1 MVSGQKR
8 QNNKLNQTLC
18 KSNGKYICFWARTN
32 ESKEKQHA
40 FPLHTSHWSI
50 QVYLRSTEMQSVSL
64 SNHSAAC
71 LSLCLP
77 LINKGVGLQHHK
89 RSDPSWPSKPQALGS
104 KIFSRPAQLQ
114 ESSPAPKPIRTRIAQ
129 MQSSLCPHTQRLL
142 LFAPSRGGS
151 LLRSASVEPRSWH
164 PMAP

>member
-1 MVSGQKR
+1 M
-8 QNNKLNQTLC
+8 LC

-89 RSDPSWPSKPQALGS
+89 RSEPSWPSKPQALGS
-104 KIFSRPAQLQ
+104 KIFK
-114 ESSPAPKPIRTRIAQ
+114 SSPAPGVQPSSKTHQNPHRPDAVFTLPSYSTVTSVRPKSRRVTSPI
-129 MQSSLCPHTQRLL
+129 SQRWASQL
-142 LFAPSRGGS
+142 APNGAMI
-151 LLRSASVEPRSWH
+151 L
-164 PMAP
+164 